1 MELTNDLRESILN
14 KIETL
19 TDQKND
25 LKGTIDKMNI
35 KLLNPE
41 KLNPQYDLQSACD
54 SLMID
59 RMLIEKSIETLKQAI
74 ITNEIDL

>member
-1 MELTNDLRESILN
+1 MKLTNDLRESILN
-14 KIETL
+14 KIEAL

-35 KLLNPE
+35 KLLSPESLNPE
-41 KLNPQYDLQSACD
+41 YDLQSTCD

>member
-19 TDQKND
+19 TDQKNT
-25 LKGTIDKMNI
+25 LKESIFNAQVNVDVAIVDSQKISAEKVLNSLLIDKM
-35 KLLNPE
+35 LLRF
-41 KLNPQYDLQSACD
+41 Q
-54 SLMID
+54 
-59 RMLIEKSIETLKQAI
+59 IEALKNTI

>member
-1 MELTNDLRESILN
+1 MKLTNDLRESILN
-14 KIETL
+14 KIEAL

-35 KLLNPE
+35 KLLSPESLNPE
-41 KLNPQYDLQSACD
+41 YDLQSTCD

-59 RMLIEKSIETLKQAI
+59 RMLIEKSIEVLKNAI